1 MPLSLLAY
9 SGILTGPQVLPGAE
23 RLRRFI
29 AEHKLSAEVFAVPE
43 NAPTSQDAARL
54 LGIATGDIVKTMV
67 LADKWDGRV
76 IAIAPGDRKLDFK
89 LIAGLTNLR
98 NPKFATPALVET
110 VTGYP
115 AGGVAPIGFPKV
127 SQVLIDA
134 SLRDRTEPVIGGG
147 GDLHLLLRIS
157 ATDIIRIN
165 QATVATITAP

>member
-9 SGILTGPQVLPGAE
+9 SGILTSPQVLRGPE

-29 AEHKLSAEVFAVPE
+29 AEHNLSAEIFAAPE
-43 NAPTSQDAARL
+43 NAPTTQEAAQL
-54 LGIATGDIVKTMV
+54 LGVTASDIVKTMV

-89 LIAGLTNLR
+89 LIAGLTALR

-115 AGGVAPIGFPKV
+115 AGGVAPVGFPNV
-127 SQVLIDA
+127 AQVLVDA
-134 SLRDRTEPVIGGG
+134 ALRDRTEPVIGGG

-157 ATDIIRIN
+157 VADIIRIN